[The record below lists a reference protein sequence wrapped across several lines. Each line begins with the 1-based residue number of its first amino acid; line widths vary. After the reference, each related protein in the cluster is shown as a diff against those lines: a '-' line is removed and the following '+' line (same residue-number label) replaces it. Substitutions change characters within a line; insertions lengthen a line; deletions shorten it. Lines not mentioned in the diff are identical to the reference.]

1 MILVTGSGGQLG
13 SEFKKIASRF
23 PGCKFIFADRA
34 SLPIEDRSAVQKYF
48 SEHPISICINCAA
61 YTAVDKAEME
71 REQAFL
77 INAIAVGYLAEIC
90 AQRKV
95 LFIHFSTD
103 YVFDGSSSHPYQE
116 TDPTA
121 PINAY
126 GESKLKGEQ
135 LALIANPSS
144 VIIRTSWLYSA
155 SGNNFVKSML
165 QLMREKETISVVDDQ
180 VGCPTNAEDLAMAV
194 MALIERFPAAINRS
208 PLIFNFSNEGTT
220 SWCGF
225 AQAIKEY
232 TGSPCKIIPI
242 ATAQYPTV
250 AKRPAY
256 SVLDAAKFRTTFALN
271 ISGWKKS
278 LYGCLES
285 IRTK

>member
-103 YVFDGSSSHPYQE
+103 YVFDGSSSHPYRE

-165 QLMREKETISVVDDQ
+165 RLMREKETISVVDDQ

-194 MALIERFPAAINRS
+194 MALIEPLPAVVS
-208 PLIFNFSNEGTT
+208 HPPLIFNYSNEGTT

-232 TGSPCKIIPI
+232 TRSQCKIIPI
-242 ATAQYPTV
+242 STTQYPT
-250 AKRPAY
+250 AANRPAY
-256 SVLDAAKFRTTFALN
+256 SVLDCSRIKETFGLT
-271 ISGWKKS
+271 IPGWKES
-278 LYGCLES
+278 LYRSL
-285 IRTK
+285 